1 MGKKRC
7 WFSWVKKIFA
17 SDAKPKPEKKSR
29 RWKWIFRR
37 LKLKQYHPALP
48 APQKSLC
55 EAREEQRNHAL
66 NVAIATAAAAEAA
79 IAAAQAAAEVVRLTA
94 ASNPSHHFTTIDRNL
109 AALKIQT
116 AFRAH
121 LARKALRA
129 LKGVVKLQAIVRG
142 RAVRRQALINR
153 KCLQSGTN
161 MYPKVKEKSTSP
173 TRVICQD
180 SRRKQSFMNKDE
192 LQDKDI
198 KGQYACNSEK
208 SWNDSVLSKQD
219 IEVKF
224 LRSQEAMAKRERM
237 KKYSYS
243 HRLTDSFSLQERLNT
258 RMLDELVHVKEAKAE
273 ANERERVM
281 ISKLDVPSN
290 LSTWEINGPPHVRHR
305 KLKKQQDTLN
315 GMNSPFSFPRRS
327 FSRTQQSAAG
337 DEGSIPHSPVFP
349 SYMGATECA
358 KAKAR
363 SRSTP
368 RQRVGFW
375 DSCFDNSGAYKGGLS
390 LWSTYEGEPFSID
403 ENCCLPMNPHIGY
416 MTSTFVK

>member
-37 LKLKQYHPALP
+37 LKLKQHHLALP

-79 IAAAQAAAEVVRLTA
+79 IAAAQAAAEVVRLTV

-116 AFRAH
+116 AYRAH

-129 LKGVVKLQAIVRG
+129 LKGVVKLQAIW
-142 RAVRRQALINR
+142 
-153 KCLQSGTN
+153 LQSGTN

-173 TRVICQD
+173 TKVICQD
-180 SRRKQSFMNKDE
+180 SRRKQSLMNKDE

-219 IEVKF
+219 IEVNF

-243 HRLTDSFSLQERLNT
+243 HRERLNT

-290 LSTWEINGPPHVRHR
+290 LSTWEVNGPPHVRHR

-315 GMNSPFSFPRRS
+315 GMNPLFSFPRRS

-337 DEGSIPHSPVFP
+337 DEGSIPNSPVFP

-375 DSCFDNSGAYKGGLS
+375 DGCFDNSGAYKGGLS
-390 LWSTYEGEPFSID
+390 LWSTYERAPFSID
-403 ENCCLPMNPHIGY
+403 ESCCLPMNPHIGY
-416 MTSTFVK
+416 MT

>member
-48 APQKSLC
+48 PLQKSLC

-66 NVAIATAAAAEAA
+66 NVAITTAAAAEAA
-79 IAAAQAAAEVVRLTA
+79 IAAAQAAAEVVRLTS

-109 AALKIQT
+109 AALNIQT

-180 SRRKQSFMNKDE
+180 SRRKQSLMNKDE

-198 KGQYACNSEK
+198 K
-208 SWNDSVLSKQD
+208 
-219 IEVKF
+219 
-224 LRSQEAMAKRERM
+224 
-237 KKYSYS
+237 
-243 HRLTDSFSLQERLNT
+243 ERLNT

-273 ANERERVM
+273 ANERDRVM

-327 FSRTQQSAAG
+327 FSLTQQSAAG
-337 DEGSIPHSPVFP
+337 DEGSIPNSPVFP
-349 SYMGATECA
+349 SYMGATELKDLACI
-358 KAKAR
+358 K
-363 SRSTP
+363 
-368 RQRVGFW
+368 
-375 DSCFDNSGAYKGGLS
+375 KGKLHMYS
-390 LWSTYEGEPFSID
+390 YL
-403 ENCCLPMNPHIGY
+403 
-416 MTSTFVK
+416 

>member
-37 LKLKQYHPALP
+37 LKLKQHHLALP

-79 IAAAQAAAEVVRLTA
+79 IAAAQAAAEVVRLTV

-116 AFRAH
+116 AYRAH

-153 KCLQSGTN
+153 KWLQSGTN

-173 TRVICQD
+173 TKVICQD
-180 SRRKQSFMNKDE
+180 SRRKQSLMNKDE

-219 IEVKF
+219 IEVNF

-243 HRLTDSFSLQERLNT
+243 HRERLNT

-290 LSTWEINGPPHVRHR
+290 LSTWEVNGPPHVRHR

-315 GMNSPFSFPRRS
+315 GMNPLFSFPRRS

-337 DEGSIPHSPVFP
+337 DEGSIPNSPVFP

-368 RQRVGFW
+368 G
-375 DSCFDNSGAYKGGLS
+375 NG
-390 LWSTYEGEPFSID
+390 
-403 ENCCLPMNPHIGY
+403 
-416 MTSTFVK
+416 

>member
-243 HRLTDSFSLQERLNT
+243 HRERLNT

-290 LSTWEINGPPHVRHR
+290 LSTWEINGPPH
-305 KLKKQQDTLN
+305 
-315 GMNSPFSFPRRS
+315 
-327 FSRTQQSAAG
+327 QSAAG

>member
-55 EAREEQRNHAL
+55 EAREEQRNQAL

-79 IAAAQAAAEVVRLTA
+79 IAAAQAAAEVVRLIV

-161 MYPKVKEKSTSP
+161 MYPKVKEKNTSP
-173 TRVICQD
+173 TKVICQD
-180 SRRKQSFMNKDE
+180 SRRKQSLMNKDE

-290 LSTWEINGPPHVRHR
+290 LSTWEVNGPPNVRHR

-315 GMNSPFSFPRRS
+315 PFSFPRRS
-327 FSRTQQSAAG
+327 FSRTLQSAAG
-337 DEGSIPHSPVFP
+337 DEGSIPNSPVFP

-390 LWSTYEGEPFSID
+390 LWSTYEGAPFSID
-403 ENCCLPMNPHIGY
+403 ESCCLPMNPHIGY
-416 MTSTFVK
+416 MT